1 MLGKHEVHLLW
12 DRSTGSWA
20 VEIDGEVGALL
31 HDKAFAEAAAVEA
44 AEVFRPSSL
53 AIHKQ
58 DGSLEEERSFPRRS
72 S

>member
-1 MLGKHEVHLLW
+1 MQSKHEVHLLW
-12 DRSTGSWA
+12 DRSSGGWA

-53 AIHKQ
+53 VIHHE
-58 DGSLEEERSFPRRS
+58 DGSLVEERSYPHRTS
-72 S
+72 